1 MPAVAPTEPT
11 TAAPEETQK
20 ETSTEEAPVPA
31 ETAEKAEKAEKVKEE
46 TVKEEEEVTVKQEC
60 CVCYKQPHD
69 SWTFSSAG
77 MKGVYCTSAL
87 FL

>member
-1 MPAVAPTEPT
+1 MKV
-11 TAAPEETQK
+11 K
-20 ETSTEEAPVPA
+20 EEA
-31 ETAEKAEKAEKVKEE
+31 VKEE

-60 CVCYKQPHD
+60 CVCYKQSHD

>member
-1 MPAVAPTEPT
+1 MPAVAPTEPAT
-11 TAAPEETQK
+11 DAPEKTQK

-31 ETAEKAEKAEKVKEE
+31 EKAEKAEKVKEE
-46 TVKEEEEVTVKQEC
+46 AVKEEEEVTVKQEC

>member
-1 MPAVAPTEPT
+1 MPAVAPTEPVT
-11 TAAPEETQK
+11 QAPEETQK

-31 ETAEKAEKAEKVKEE
+31 EKAEKVKEE
-46 TVKEEEEVTVKQEC
+46 AVKEEEEVTVKQEC